1 MRLRLTQAGL
11 SKLLG
16 VGRLLVLRHETG
28 DRCPDAEYLLKLK
41 DIGFDIY
48 FVLTGEPAT
57 EQIDF
62 ICMEKAVIFLLEM
75 ARELN
80 GSVDKKTMTM
90 ALIHFYRSALA
101 ERRDQAAVSENE
113 QLDQLESDLN

>member
-16 VGRLLVLRHETG
+16 VGRLLVLRYETG
-28 DRCPDAEYLLKLK
+28 DRCPDTEYLLKLK

-48 FVLTGEPAT
+48 FVLSGEAAT

-80 GSVDKKTMTM
+80 GPVDKKTMTT

-101 ERRDQAAVSENE
+101 ARRDQVPVSENE
-113 QLDQLESDLN
+113 QLDQIESDLN